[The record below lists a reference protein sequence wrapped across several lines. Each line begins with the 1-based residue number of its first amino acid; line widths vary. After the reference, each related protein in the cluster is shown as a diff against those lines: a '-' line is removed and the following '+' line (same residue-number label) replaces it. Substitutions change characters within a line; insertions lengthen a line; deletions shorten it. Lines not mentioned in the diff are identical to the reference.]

1 VLRVAL
7 KGILARKFRLVSTAF
22 AVLLGV
28 AFLSGTFVFTDTIQK
43 AFDEL
48 FADAFQNTDSFVRS
62 SETGEDPFGNEL
74 HPRIEDSAIAL
85 VAGVDGVADAQGSVT
100 DFALVIGADGDP
112 IGNPNNGPPT
122 FGDTWLTGDLSPW
135 TLTEGSRE
143 PGPGELVL
151 DVRTADD
158 GDLELGDMVTV
169 ITTSAPQEFPL
180 VGTARFAGAD
190 SPGGASF
197 AMFDLATAQTL
208 FDAEGM
214 VDAVLATASDGL
226 SQEELTARIQ
236 AELPAGLEAL
246 TGQEI
251 TDENTDAIERG
262 LSFLTI
268 FLNVFAGISLF
279 VGMFVIYNTFAITI
293 AQRTR
298 ETAMLRAI
306 GAGRGQVLG
315 ALMLEALVIGV
326 VASILGLVGGIL
338 LATGLHQLLEAFDI
352 DIPSAGTVIRQRTV
366 IVSLIV
372 GTVVTVLSAVA
383 PAIKG
388 SRVPPLAALR
398 EVALDRSARSKGRL
412 VIGVALTA
420 LGVLCLVSGV
430 QGEVALVGLGAA
442 LLFIGMFV
450 LGPLFAQPV
459 ARVVGAPIAATG
471 MAGVLAREN
480 ARRNPRRTSRTAA
493 ALMIGVALV
502 IAIAVIAA
510 SVKQSIRDALDD
522 QFVGDIA
529 LDSGSQGFGGLS
541 PELVTEVTALPE
553 VAVATGLRFESGGAV
568 AGSDAT
574 IVAIDPGPADEV
586 FDFQMVEGAITDLT
600 DDGIGMT
607 DAEAE
612 DLDVHVGDTVSVDL
626 LGLSTLELTVQAI
639 YDRDTLAG
647 RAPYAITQS
656 LSATTS
662 TSEFDATVYVVLAEG
677 VSIDEGKAAL
687 QPIVDR
693 YPNADM
699 EDRQEYI
706 ESQAATV
713 DGFVNFIYG
722 LLAFAVIIA
731 LFGIANTLMLSVHER
746 TRELGLLRAVGS
758 SRRQIRTMVRWESVI
773 IAWLGTLLGLVI
785 GVVLAYSLVKAL
797 EDDGI
802 QTFKLPVVTVIV
814 VVVLAGLFAVFAAR
828 RPAKRAAKLDILRAI
843 AHE

>member
-48 FADAFQNTDSFVRS
+48 FADAFQNTDSYVRS
-62 SETGEDPFGNEL
+62 SESVEDFFGNEV
-74 HPRIEDSAIAL
+74 HPRIPDSTVEL

-100 DFALVIGADGDP
+100 AYAQVVGSDGDL
-112 IGNPNNGPPT
+112 IGDPNNGPPT
-122 FGDTWLTGDLSPW
+122 FGDTWLLGELSPW
-135 TLTEGSRE
+135 NLTEGSRD
-143 PGPGELVL
+143 PGPGELVV
-151 DVRTADD
+151 DVATADD
-158 GDLELGDMVTV
+158 GDLEIGDMVTV
-169 ITTSAPQEFPL
+169 ITESPPQQFLL
-180 VGTARFAGAD
+180 VGTARFGDAD
-190 SPGGASF
+190 SPGGATF
-197 AMFDLATAQTL
+197 AMFDLATAQQL
-208 FDAEGM
+208 FSAEGE
-214 VDAVLATASDGL
+214 VDAVLAASDGL

-236 AELPAGLEAL
+236 AALPAGLEAL
-246 TGQEI
+246 TGDAI

-306 GAGRGQVLG
+306 GASRGQVLG
-315 ALMLEALVIGV
+315 SLMLEALVIGL
-326 VASILGLVGGIL
+326 VASILGLVAGVA
-338 LATGLHQLLEAFDI
+338 LATGLHALLEGFNI
-352 DIPSAGTVIRQRTV
+352 DIPSAGTVIKQRTV
-366 IVSLIV
+366 VVSLIV

-383 PAIKG
+383 PAVKG
-388 SRVPPLAALR
+388 SRVRPLAALR
-398 EVALDRSARSKGRL
+398 DVALDRSARSKGRAIIGLLL
-412 VIGVALTA
+412 VA

-442 LLFIGMFV
+442 LLFIGTFV

-459 ARVVGAPIAATG
+459 AQVVGAPIAATG
-471 MAGVLAREN
+471 MSGVLAREN

-502 IAIAVIAA
+502 VAIAVIAA
-510 SVKQSIRDALDD
+510 SVKQSIRDVLNE
-522 QFVGDIA
+522 QFVGDFV

-541 PELVTEVTALPE
+541 PELATQIAALPQVE
-553 VAVATGLRFESGGAV
+553 VATGVRLALGRVDGD
-568 AGSDAT
+568 DAT
-574 IVAIDPGPADEV
+574 FGVVDPSTAGEL
-586 FDFQMVEGAITDLT
+586 FDIGVIGGELSQLT
-600 DDGIGMT
+600 DEGIFLF
-607 DAEAE
+607 E
-612 DLDVHVGDTVSVDL
+612 DKADDLHVAVGDTVQVELID
-626 LGLSTLELTVQAI
+626 GTPRDLTVQGI
-639 YDRDTLAG
+639 YSENALAG
-647 RAPYAITQS
+647 NYLISQG
-656 LSATTS
+656 LSEAS
-662 TSEFDATVYVVLAEG
+662 GADQFDFAVYVELADG
-677 VSIDEGKAAL
+677 VSIQQGEAAL
-687 QPIVDR
+687 APVVDQ
-693 YPNADM
+693 YPNAELRDR
-699 EDRQEYI
+699 EDYVDN
-706 ESQAATV
+706 QAATV

-746 TRELGLLRAVGS
+746 TRELGLLRAVGAT
-758 SRRQIRTMVRWESVI
+758 RRQIRTMVRWESVI

-785 GVVLAYSLVKAL
+785 GVVLAFSLVKAL

-802 QTFKLPVVTVIV
+802 ETFKLPIGTVIV
-814 VVVLAGLFAVFAAR
+814 VVVLAGVFAVFAAR